1 MRGGSGASGCSRSHS
16 EANRPASLAGLAQRS
31 IHPVMPV
38 LSVLPTRVSP
48 LGGRSRDSRF
58 GLGRSGTKP
67 SVWGEWRELSESHSR
82 RTHAHTPPLL
92 SLSLNTPPWRRRSH
106 PRLTPRAAW
115 QGSPAP
121 SPSAHSVASSAATSA
136 SYNPIHDAL
145 DEAALRKAA
154 ACTTLGD
161 VLASHVLDRIFL
173 GCVAPFPASPI
184 YHALTPHAL
193 CQADR
198 AL

>member
-1 MRGGSGASGCSRSHS
+1 VI
-16 EANRPASLAGLAQRS
+16 L
-31 IHPVMPV
+31 
-38 LSVLPTRVSP
+38 
-48 LGGRSRDSRF
+48 
-58 GLGRSGTKP
+58 GLGWDAVEPNRLFGVSGESCQSHTVGAHTHTRRLYSP
-67 SVWGEWRELSESHSR
+67 SLSTPR
-82 RTHAHTPPLL
+82 LGDDAHTPV
-92 SLSLNTPPWRRRSH
+92 SPP
-106 PRLTPRAAW
+106 LTPRAAW